1 MRKLLLLLILS
12 LFSAQGLAAACPD
25 GSEPTR
31 TVSADGGYY
40 VYNCGNTNN
49 EQTSSSVDISVSVD
63 TEEAL
68 ESQTLDSKRFESSI
82 QKNGKVIFEGA
93 DQFTKFDFGIPL
105 DNSGA
110 LLVGFK
116 DLTWLSDKKV
126 NVRTHIRYGN
136 IDFSVGICFEYYS
149 PQDFMAARTSFKK
162 NDWGGL
168 KNIMPSSRCIGTW
181 ELDDNKSKLEELGV
195 YAVMDDIQL
204 EQNTRKLLEA
214 LDEQTNGS
222 LCFLLAKIISKEN
235 CVNITETE
243 AVDTEEAI
251 EKELAEFEAE
261 LEAELSEAGT
271 SKLKVIPAKA
281 KKTTDGVLKCKY
293 GFYQNN
299 NDQFSCSK
307 LPANAVAYGSGPG
320 FFCRTGYEKKYEIV
334 CVKSSEPNNK
344 ADDIIVNYDAIEKE
358 LAEFEAELEAELS
371 EAGASK
377 LKVIPANAHASGS
390 SFMCNN
396 GYYKNSSTTGCL
408 KVPVN
413 AKKYASDKGWS
424 CNTGYTKTGKSCEN
438 TAELEKK
445 KLEQEKFEEEKRVA
459 EEKIAK
465 KRKEAQT
472 LAQTYFNDLVAFLKT
487 NNKEYDITTIVSLVT
502 SNKAILTESWNEV
515 LEKNFAKLKVY
526 TDSSEAFLDYHKSKN
541 DERQKVILNE
551 LARANTKLKNII
563 TYLKFYVQNNITSDI
578 APAVLDQIKIAEGT
592 YEVQK
597 LNEVS
602 KVSTQVEQFISKNN
616 LLKDYLAFVKSLS
629 QSKQEKPDPV
639 VIPDNAHA
647 SGSSWACNTGYTKT
661 GNSCENTAEI
671 VKKRK
676 EAQTLAQTYFNDL
689 VAFLKTNNK
698 EYDITTIVSL
708 VTSNKAILTESW
720 NEVLEKNFAKLK
732 VYTDSSEAFLDY
744 HKSKNDERQ
753 KVILNELAR
762 ANTKLKNI
770 ITYLKFYVQ
779 NNITSDIAQSVLDQ
793 IKVAEKGLKMQNSK
807 ELSKVSTQLESFIT
821 KNNLSTDY
829 RTFVKSLSKTKTKTE
844 TPQVTT
850 NNIDATYLVNVDFIK
865 KANKSDYIAL
875 VNLTGK
881 APNAL
886 LNLEG
891 RVVFENDN
899 ALSCFYQSKNTIKND
914 LKYYL
919 YDKFSNNEFLVL
931 DKGFECNQNNLF
943 SYDLVF
949 FEKDTLL
956 RESKSYVSSLA
967 AAIAYNQLQLFNT
980 VTKEEQ
986 NKDFADRKNKVRN
999 ITEGLEDEMILG
1011 FGSLIIDNDN
1021 TTLCTDVEN
1030 TLGQASIMN
1039 LWLPNK
1045 FTRMGYG
1052 KSVGNVSFNNVEG
1065 TFTNVQRGLCGFIYA
1080 GEESLANLLNAFEKS
1095 GTKYDILPIWFSKKD
1110 VNNEQLRQENRKQS
1124 ALINAQKRKEQ
1135 IDKDKELARLRE
1147 EADLAAL
1154 KASGILKAEQQK
1166 ELRKRYRN
1174 VIEAHL
1180 QKIEKETAL
1189 LLDKDTNN
1197 TIKEHMALVGP
1208 MLSLYPSLLGFI
1220 EDRFKESWELDKFS
1234 IEINDYGL
1242 GNYRNRMIETFI
1254 TDIDFTLKN
1263 RVLGEYDRSCAR
1275 VAIID
1280 DKEFDM
1286 LREPE
1291 LKIYKGACKPGSLDS
1306 YKKKLDFQSSW
1317 IVE

>member
-1 MRKLLLLLILS
+1 MKYNHRMRKLLLLLILS

-487 NNKEYDITTIVSLVT
+487 NNKEYDITTIVSLVNL
-502 SNKAILTESWNEV
+502 NKALLT
-515 LEKNFAKLKVY
+515 
-526 TDSSEAFLDYHKSKN
+526 
-541 DERQKVILNE
+541 
-551 LARANTKLKNII
+551 
-563 TYLKFYVQNNITSDI
+563 
-578 APAVLDQIKIAEGT
+578 
-592 YEVQK
+592 
-597 LNEVS
+597 
-602 KVSTQVEQFISKNN
+602 
-616 LLKDYLAFVKSLS
+616 
-629 QSKQEKPDPV
+629 KP
-639 VIPDNAHA
+639 
-647 SGSSWACNTGYTKT
+647 
-661 GNSCENTAEI
+661 
-671 VKKRK
+671 
-676 EAQTLAQTYFNDL
+676 
-689 VAFLKTNNK
+689 
-698 EYDITTIVSL
+698 
-708 VTSNKAILTESW
+708 W